1 MDQTGRVA
9 QLPPSLIA
17 VVLGAGAGTR
27 MRSTRPKPLHKL
39 CGKPLVTHVVDAIAE
54 LSPERVVVVVG
65 HGSEEVSAKLG
76 QSAPEKVPV
85 DFVTQERQLG
95 TGDAAMTAINALN
108 DEFGYADSDRDAD
121 IIVMPGDTPLV
132 RSQTLLAL
140 LAAHRD
146 GDAAATVLSARVAN
160 PTGYGRIVRHKDGRV
175 QQIVEESDASPE
187 IKAINEINTSIY
199 VFKHSVLGPALRRTS
214 PENAQGEF
222 YLTDVVEVL
231 SSAGYWVSSM
241 QLVDPT
247 EAMGVNDRVQLA
259 AAESEM
265 RRRINTRWLRAGVTL
280 MDPNNT
286 YIDATV
292 ELQSD
297 VTIFP
302 GSWLQGNTTVCS
314 GAQIG
319 PNTRLIDA
327 VVGERATVESSV
339 VRQSTIAADDVVGPF
354 VVVQPNF

>member
-1 MDQTGRVA
+1 VA
-9 QLPPSLIA
+9 DSSPSLIA

-39 CGKPLVTHVVDAIAE
+39 CGKPLVTHVVDALAD
-54 LSPERVVVVVG
+54 LGPERVVVVVG
-65 HGSEEVSAKLG
+65 HGSDEVTAKLG
-76 QSAPEKVPV
+76 ATAPQKLTV

-95 TGDAAMTAINALN
+95 TGDATMTALNAIN
-108 DEFGYADSDRDAD
+108 DDFGYGDADGDSDV
-121 IIVMPGDTPLV
+121 IIMPGDTPLV
-132 RSQTLLAL
+132 RPQTLMAL

-146 GDAAATVLSARVAN
+146 GDAAGTVLSARLAN
-160 PTGYGRIVRHKDGRV
+160 PTGYGRVVRHKDGRV
-175 QQIVEESDASPE
+175 QQIVEESDATPE
-187 IKAINEINTSIY
+187 IKAIDEINTGIY
-199 VFKHSVLGPALRRTS
+199 VFKRSVLGPALRRTS
-214 PENAQGEF
+214 PDNKQGEF

-231 SSAGYWVSSM
+231 SSAGYWVASM
-241 QLVDPT
+241 QLLDAT

-265 RRRINTRWLRAGVTL
+265 RQRINTRWLTAGVTL
-280 MDPNNT
+280 MDPSNT

-302 GSWLQGNTTVCS
+302 GSWLQGHTVVCT

-319 PNTRLIDA
+319 PNTRLVEA
-327 VVGERATVESSV
+327 TVGERAIVESSV
-339 VRQSTIAADDVVGPF
+339 VRHAAVAADQVVGPF
-354 VVVQPNF
+354 AVIDPNA